1 MVDVIAAH
9 PEYHALLRDAAQE
22 SEGSDAGT
30 NPFLHLG
37 LHLALREQLGT
48 NRPAG
53 ISALHLRLLQR
64 GGTRHEVEHRM
75 IEVLAETLWQAQS
88 AGRPPD
94 EQRYFEALQ
103 RL

>member
-1 MVDVIAAH
+1 MVDVIVAH
-9 PEYHALLRDAAQE
+9 PEYHALLREAAQAP
-22 SEGSDAGT
+22 EGSEAGA

-53 ISALHLRLLQR
+53 IATLHQRLLQH
-64 GGTRHEVEHRM
+64 GATRHEVEHRM
-75 IEVLAETLWQAQS
+75 IDVLADVLWQAQS
-88 AGRPPD
+88 AGRAPD
-94 EQRYFEALQ
+94 EQRYLEALQ